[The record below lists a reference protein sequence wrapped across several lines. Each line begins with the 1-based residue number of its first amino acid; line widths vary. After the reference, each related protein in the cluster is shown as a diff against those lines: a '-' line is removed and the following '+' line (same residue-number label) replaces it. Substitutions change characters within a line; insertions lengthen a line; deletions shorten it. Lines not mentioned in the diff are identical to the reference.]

1 MNANLWQFHDV
12 VDGAYRKI
20 LETEEGSID
29 RAADLVAGSIQR
41 DELINVF
48 GTGGHSSMGAM
59 EMFWRAG
66 ALAAIRPLLE
76 PAILPSMGAKHSN
89 WMERTEGLAAS
100 VLNAYEVKAGETMI
114 IVNAYGIN
122 GLTIDTALECR
133 RRGLRTIGVAS
144 KSFAESVPKGVPARH
159 SSGLNLHEVVDVHVN
174 NYMPYGDASVRIEGF
189 DQALAPVSTLVNC
202 FCLHLIVIR
211 TAEKLVAMGIEPPVW
226 VSGNMPEGDA
236 KNRRWHEKY
245 DPRVKH
251 LR

>member
-1 MNANLWQFHDV
+1 MNASLRQFHDI

-29 RAADLVAGSIQR
+29 RAADLLAGSIQR

-66 ALAAIRPLLE
+66 ALAAVRPILE
-76 PAILPSMGAKHSN
+76 PAVLPSGGAKHSN
-89 WMERTEGLAAS
+89 WIERTEGFAPS
-100 VLNAYEVKAGETMI
+100 VLSAYEVKAGETMI

-122 GLTIDTALECR
+122 SLTIDTALECR
-133 RRGLRTIGVAS
+133 KRGLRTIGVTS
-144 KSFAESVPKGVPARH
+144 KSFAEKVPRGVAARH
-159 SSGLNLHEVVDVHVN
+159 SSGLNLHEIVDVFVN
-174 NYMPYGDASVRIEGF
+174 NYMPYGDACVRVDGF

-211 TAEKLVAMGIEPPVW
+211 TVEKLVAMGIEPPVW